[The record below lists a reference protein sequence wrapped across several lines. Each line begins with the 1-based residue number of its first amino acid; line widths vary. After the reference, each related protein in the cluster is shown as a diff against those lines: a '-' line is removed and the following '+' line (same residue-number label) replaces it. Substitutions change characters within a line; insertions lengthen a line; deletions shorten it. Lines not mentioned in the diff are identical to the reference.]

1 MVWRVS
7 FGHAK
12 PGLSQ
17 VKSTNVMTTN
27 NSIHLINKYR
37 CALLLMIIGAASG
50 ALAQDQELKEDNLL
64 LGDMSSLSLEDLAS
78 SRGKQGFDTLQQM
91 NENDQRA
98 WLENNKLES
107 GSTGNNVIETGALQ
121 GIEGISTVI
130 QNTGNQVVIQES
142 TLLNL
147 TITP

>member
-1 MVWRVS
+1 
-7 FGHAK
+7 
-12 PGLSQ
+12 
-17 VKSTNVMTTN
+17 MTTN
-27 NSIHLINKYR
+27 NSIRLTNKFR
-37 CALLLMIIGAASG
+37 CVLLLLVIGTASG
-50 ALAQDQELKEDNLL
+50 TQAQDQVVNEDNLV
-64 LGDMSSLSLEDLAS
+64 LGNTSSLSLEDLAG

-107 GSTGNNVIETGALQ
+107 ASTGNNVIETGALQ

-147 TITP
+147 TIAP

>member
-1 MVWRVS
+1 MSNKNSLHHIGKLPHVLFVMALGVS
-7 FGHAK
+7 TG
-12 PGLSQ
+12 S
-17 VKSTNVMTTN
+17 
-27 NSIHLINKYR
+27 
-37 CALLLMIIGAASG
+37 
-50 ALAQDQELKEDNLL
+50 LAQDLDIAEDSLVL
-64 LGDMSSLSLEDLAS
+64 EQSSSLSIEELAG
-78 SRGKQGFDTLQQM
+78 SRGRQGVDTLQQM

-98 WLENNKLES
+98 WLENNRLNAD
-107 GSTGNNVIETGALQ
+107 STGNNVIETGALQ

>member
-1 MVWRVS
+1 MNKKNS
-7 FGHAK
+7 LHHAYK
-12 PGLSQ
+12 CRHILLA
-17 VKSTNVMTTN
+17 M
-27 NSIHLINKYR
+27 
-37 CALLLMIIGAASG
+37 ALGTVTITQ
-50 ALAQDQELKEDNLL
+50 AQDLHITEGNLVL
-64 LGDMSSLSLEDLAS
+64 ENSSSLSTEELAG
-78 SRGKQGFDTLQQM
+78 SRGRQGVDTLQQM

-98 WLENNKLES
+98 WLENNRLDAD
-107 GSTGNNVIETGALQ
+107 STGNNVIESGALQ

>member
-1 MVWRVS
+1 
-7 FGHAK
+7 
-12 PGLSQ
+12 
-17 VKSTNVMTTN
+17 MTTN
-27 NSIHLINKYR
+27 NSIRLINKYR
-37 CALLLMIIGAASG
+37 CVLLSLIIGTASCTQ
-50 ALAQDQELKEDNLL
+50 AQDQEGNKDTLV
-64 LGDMSSLSLEDLAS
+64 LGDTSSLSIEDLAS

-130 QNTGNQVVIQES
+130 QNTGNQVVIQ
-142 TLLNL
+142 
-147 TITP
+147 

>member
-1 MVWRVS
+1 MDAMTKNSLHSIHKYRHLLPLVAVVIGTMAHAEDQRVS
-7 FGHAK
+7 ED
-12 PGLSQ
+12 S
-17 VKSTNVMTTN
+17 
-27 NSIHLINKYR
+27 
-37 CALLLMIIGAASG
+37 LMLDGI
-50 ALAQDQELKEDNLL
+50 
-64 LGDMSSLSLEDLAS
+64 SSVSLEDLAS
-78 SRGKQGFDTLQQM
+78 SRGKQGLDTLQQM

-98 WLENNKLES
+98 WLENNKLDS
-107 GSTGNNVIETGALQ
+107 GMTGNNVIESGALE

>member
-1 MVWRVS
+1 
-7 FGHAK
+7 
-12 PGLSQ
+12 
-17 VKSTNVMTTN
+17 MTTN
-27 NSIHLINKYR
+27 NSIRLINKYG
-37 CALLLMIIGAASG
+37 CVLLSVIIGTASG
-50 ALAQDQELKEDNLL
+50 TQAQTQDQQAKEDNLV
-64 LGDMSSLSLEDLAS
+64 LGDTSSLSLEDLAS

-107 GSTGNNVIETGALQ
+107 GSTGNNVIETGALE

>member
-1 MVWRVS
+1 
-7 FGHAK
+7 
-12 PGLSQ
+12 
-17 VKSTNVMTTN
+17 MTTN
-27 NSIHLINKYR
+27 SFRPVYKYR
-37 CALLLMIIGAASG
+37 YLLPLVVLVAAS
-50 ALAQDQELKEDNLL
+50 LARAEDQQLPEDNLL
-64 LGDMSSLSLEDLAS
+64 LDGTSAVSMEDLAS
-78 SRGKQGFDTLQQM
+78 SRGKQGVDTLQQM

-98 WLENNKLES
+98 WLENNKLDS
-107 GSTGNNVIETGALQ
+107 GFTGNNVIESGALE